1 MSRTPAG
8 RLARLKVE
16 HAAWTIR
23 ATAADSP
30 DEPAFTAEG
39 PGSIIQVRTLD
50 ELEVGLNL
58 RTQRNAGRSAPALC
72 VREVTVADPPD
83 RAADDGCAAIP
94 PSQAP
99 GMHQTARIEQ

>member
-8 RLARLKVE
+8 RLVRLKVE

-23 ATAADSP
+23 AAAADSP
-30 DEPAFTAEG
+30 DEAAFTAEG
-39 PGSIIQVRTLD
+39 PGDIIQVRTLD
-50 ELEVGLNL
+50 ELEAGLSL
-58 RTQRNAGRSAPALC
+58 RTHRNAGRSAPALC
-72 VREVTVADPPD
+72 VREVADPPD
-83 RAADDGCAAIP
+83 RAADDGCAAIR